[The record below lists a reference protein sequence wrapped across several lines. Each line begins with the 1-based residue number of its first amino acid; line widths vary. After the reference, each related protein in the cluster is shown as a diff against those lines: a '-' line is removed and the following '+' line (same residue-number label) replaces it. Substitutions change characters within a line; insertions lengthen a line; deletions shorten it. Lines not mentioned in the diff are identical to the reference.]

1 MLSRVH
7 ESFMVTPPWDEKR
20 VLVFTQRALSR
31 IMVGEG
37 PAGFTL
43 RSEAKESAFC
53 TYRRGGGRG
62 EEESAGGRARE
73 AHVAHS
79 KVRSRAQT
87 NKPCWVWA
95 VSA

>member
-1 MLSRVH
+1 
-7 ESFMVTPPWDEKR
+7 MVTPPWDEKR
-20 VLVFTQRALSR
+20 VLVFTQCALSR

-43 RSEAKESAFC
+43 RSEPKESAFC
-53 TYRRGGGRG
+53 TYRRGGRRGGGRG

-79 KVRSRAQT
+79 KMRSRAQS
-87 NKPCWVWA
+87 NKPC
-95 VSA
+95 